1 MKRSQLSCQIFISIF
16 VVSLI
21 LLSACEKKE
30 DILIEEEP
38 EQVLTESSISDEQ
51 PLEEPSER
59 QENLDELLKLVLEK
73 EKELKEKEKN
83 LQEKL
88 ADLEEK
94 EALLNE
100 LNTELKKAESKFK
113 NFRQITYVFLILGL
127 ACILAGLLMIIV
139 NKRPKLTTPV
149 PEIKPE
155 KKARKGTTSKLD
167 GETEAKE
174 KKSPK
179 PVAKTKKI
187 TTEKKP
193 KK

>member
-83 LQEKL
+83 LEKKL
-88 ADLEEK
+88 AELEEK
-94 EALLNE
+94 GAQLNE
-100 LNTELKKAESKFK
+100 LNAELKKAELKFK
-113 NFRQITYVFLILGL
+113 NFRLITYIFLIIGL
-127 ACILAGLLMIIV
+127 ACILTGFLMIIFR
-139 NKRPKLTTPV
+139 KKAELITPV

-155 KKARKGTTSKLD
+155 KKVRKDTTSKLGD
-167 GETEAKE
+167 ETETTK
-174 KKSPK
+174 KKSLRPA
-179 PVAKTKKI
+179 AKTKK
-187 TTEKKP
+187 TTTNKKT